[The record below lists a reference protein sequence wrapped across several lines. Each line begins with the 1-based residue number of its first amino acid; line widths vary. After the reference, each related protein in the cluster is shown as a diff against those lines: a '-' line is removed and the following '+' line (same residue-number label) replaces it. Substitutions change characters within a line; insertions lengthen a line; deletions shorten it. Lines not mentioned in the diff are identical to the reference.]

1 MKGGEERISVKER
14 GRKGERKGGGQ
25 KVEGRRK
32 IMRER
37 DRDGVKGEN
46 YGEEEG
52 RLMGKERGI
61 RGEGRSRGREKADEK
76 ESYGKKKDRE
86 GYRKR

>member
-1 MKGGEERISVKER
+1 
-14 GRKGERKGGGQ
+14 
-25 KVEGRRK
+25 
-32 IMRER
+32 MRER

-61 RGEGRSRGREKADEK
+61 RGEGR
-76 ESYGKKKDRE
+76 
-86 GYRKR
+86 